1 MELVKEN
8 IEYEQLLGE
17 NSANN
22 VIQEEYI
29 IPDTKPDVLKI
40 LMVDA
45 KPSIINKEVMQDK
58 VYLEGQIEF
67 DVLYLGKME
76 DNTEVC
82 GVSYSTKFTNYIE
95 APGTAFKM
103 MPEAECYVE
112 HMNCTAINERKIAVE
127 GIIELKSQVF
137 KQCNLDLVKDV
148 SGLENVQFLK
158 NTASVDKVVSSTS
171 IDLVAN
177 SHMQISMDKPQIEN
191 IMKCDLNIHKK
202 QIKILEDKIQME
214 AFLEINLLYKGKGNR
229 DLIHLVDDVL
239 ITQQQDFEGINSSMN
254 AYGDFKV
261 DAMEYNIKEDDLGE
275 KRIFDLEALVK
286 VDIKIIDKVNIDVIE
301 DAYSPE
307 INLKIEKQGYD
318 LGLIFGHS
326 TVENIV
332 KENIEFK
339 EGNLNPQEI
348 ITSIGKIS
356 ITDKKI
362 VEDKVVV
369 EGIINASVIYKTGDE
384 ERYLDT
390 INEDVPF
397 NCALEIPGCKIDMTS
412 IANAFIESLE
422 ASIEANT
429 IALKALV
436 SVSCR
441 VNHNFHKAFL
451 KDIVEE
457 EGEKPKKKASVTIY
471 STQVGDTLWKI
482 AKMYNTTI
490 ESIEKINNIENPDN
504 IMPGE
509 KFIIPG
515 RAVM

>member
-1 MELVKEN
+1 MELIKEN

-17 NSANN
+17 NSANT
-22 VIQEEYI
+22 VIKEEYI

-40 LMVDA
+40 LMMDA

-95 APGTAFKM
+95 VPGTAFKM
-103 MPEAECYVE
+103 TPDAECYIE
-112 HMNCTAINERKIAVE
+112 HMSCIAINERKIAVE

-148 SGLENVQFLK
+148 SGLEDVQFLK
-158 NTASVDKVVSSTS
+158 NTASVDKVVSTAS

-191 IMKCDLNIHKK
+191 ILKCDLNIHKK
-202 QIKILEDKIQME
+202 QIKVVEEKIQME
-214 AFLEINLLYKGKGNR
+214 AFLEVNIIYKGKESR
-229 DLIHLVDDVL
+229 DLIYITDDVL
-239 ITQQQDFEGINSSMN
+239 IAQEQDFEGVNPSMDAFGN
-254 AYGDFKV
+254 FTV
-261 DAMEYNIKEDDLGE
+261 DAVECNIKEDDLGE
-275 KRIFDLEALVK
+275 KRIVDLEALVK
-286 VDIKIIDKVNIDVIE
+286 VDVKIIDKMNIDVIE

-307 INLKIEKQGYD
+307 SNLKIEKQGYD

-332 KENIEFK
+332 KENIDFK
-339 EGNLNPQEI
+339 EGKLNPQEI
-348 ITSIGKIS
+348 ITSIGKIN

-369 EGIINASVIYKTGDE
+369 EGLINVSVIYKTGDE

-390 INEDVPF
+390 INEDVTF
-397 NCALEIPGCKIDMTS
+397 NCALEIPGCKIEMTS
-412 IANAFIESLE
+412 IIKAFIENLE

-429 IALKALV
+429 IAVKALV
-436 SVSCR
+436 SVNCM
-441 VNHNFHKAFL
+441 VNHNFHKVFL
-451 KDIVEE
+451 KNIVEE

-471 STQVGDTLWKI
+471 STQAGDTLWKI

-490 ESIEKINNIENPDN
+490 ESIEKINNIENLDS
-504 IMPGE
+504 IVPGE